1 VIKLKYNDENTYKFI
16 KNIEKHYRISNFAPG
31 NFKNEHAMTNDP
43 STRIFDLLQFGEYGD
58 VNPSVCDSATF
69 TFMQA
74 KTMLETFQG
83 EAEGCFLYSRHWNPS
98 NKYLAD
104 ALAAM
109 EGTES
114 AWVTAS
120 GMAAITCSILQL
132 CNSGDHIVSS
142 MTIYGGSFAFLYN
155 YVKKFNIEVTFVN
168 TTDLEQVKK
177 AIRPNTKLIYTETVS
192 NPLLQVSDIP
202 ALAEIANQH
211 GIRLLVDNT
220 FTPMIVAPFKLG
232 AHVVIYS
239 MTKFIN
245 GKNDC
250 VAGAIC
256 ASKEFIDSLSN
267 VNDGT
272 AMLLGPALD
281 PLRSSGILKNMHTLH
296 IRMKQHSANAMYLAE
311 RFKEYGLSIN
321 YPGLAGHRGHKKL
334 TEIMQ
339 PGFGYGGLITIDMIT
354 AERAAKFMEMM
365 EKAGVGYLA
374 VSLGYFK
381 TLFSNSGK
389 STSSEVPEEI
399 QREMGMSEGL
409 VRFSVGL
416 DNDID
421 QTWEKIK
428 GCLERM

>member
-1 VIKLKYNDENTYKFI
+1 MKT
-16 KNIEKHYRISNFAPG
+16 
-31 NFKNEHAMTNDP
+31 DP
-43 STRIFDLLQFGEYGD
+43 STKIFDLLQFGEFGD

-74 KTMLETFQG
+74 KTMMDTFHG
-83 EAEGCFLYSRHWNPS
+83 EAEGCFLYSRHWNPT

-120 GMAAITCSILQL
+120 GMAAITCSILQI
-132 CNSGDHIVSS
+132 CNSGDHIICSL
-142 MTIYGGSFAFLYN
+142 TTYGGTFAFLYN
-155 YVKKFNIEVTFVN
+155 YVKKFNIEVTFVDI
-168 TTDLEQVKK
+168 TKLDDVKK
-177 AIRPNTKLIYTETVS
+177 AIRPNTKMIYTETMT
-192 NPLLQVSDIP
+192 NPLLQISDIP
-202 ALAEIANQH
+202 ALAEIADSNN
-211 GIRLLVDNT
+211 LKLVVDNT
-220 FTPMIVAPFKLG
+220 FTPMIVAPHKLG
-232 AHVVIYS
+232 AHVVVYS

-256 ASKEFIDSLSN
+256 ASKEFIDSLSD
-267 VNDGT
+267 VNAGT

-281 PLRSSGILKNMHTLH
+281 PLRSSSILKNLHTLH
-296 IRMKQHSANAMYLAE
+296 IRMKQHSRNAMYLAE
-311 RFKEYGLSIN
+311 KFKEHGIKIN
-321 YPGLAGHRGHKKL
+321 YPGLPGNRGHETLKAMMDP
-334 TEIMQ
+334 EF
-339 PGFGYGGLITIDMIT
+339 GFSGLIAIDMVT
-354 AERAAKFMEMM
+354 AEQASKLMEMM
-365 EKAGVGYLA
+365 ELAGVGYLA

-399 QREMGMSEGL
+399 QREMGLSEGL

-421 QTWEKIK
+421 HTWQKIK
-428 GCLERM
+428 SCLDRM